1 MQVKSSHIATT
12 YRKKTLSI
20 SWNNT
25 YTITN
30 FTNFSH
36 LISKWPTWKKWLM
49 SQNRFFTK
57 ISASA
62 VKVTTSINDTKN
74 KNFDQRNNTLSEID
88 TIVNENKTLAETNR
102 GENRNYKFKV
112 RKIFHKKNW
121 AVRRIHWW
129 EN

>member
-1 MQVKSSHIATT
+1 
-12 YRKKTLSI
+12 
-20 SWNNT
+20 
-25 YTITN
+25 
-30 FTNFSH
+30 
-36 LISKWPTWKKWLM
+36 M

-88 TIVNENKTLAETNR
+88 TIVNENKTLAEINR

-112 RKIFHKKNW
+112 RKIFHKKN
-121 AVRRIHWW
+121 
-129 EN
+129 